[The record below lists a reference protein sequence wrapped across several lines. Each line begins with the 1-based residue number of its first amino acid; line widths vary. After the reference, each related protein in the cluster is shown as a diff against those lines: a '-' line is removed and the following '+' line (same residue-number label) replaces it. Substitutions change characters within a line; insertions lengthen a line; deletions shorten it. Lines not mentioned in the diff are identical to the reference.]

1 MLRRKNIRK
10 AHLKDG
16 IAHTRFMYWLKK
28 NIGKIPMTEMS
39 ASDKLEEFRAEQEG
53 YLGASFAPISAFADH
68 GAVIHYSA
76 TEETDVKLEKGKL
89 FLTDT
94 GGHYWEGT
102 TDITR
107 TVALGEVYTYIY

>member
-1 MLRRKNIRK
+1 
-10 AHLKDG
+10 
-16 IAHTRFMYWLKK
+16 
-28 NIGKIPMTEMS
+28 MTEMS
-39 ASDKLEEFRAEQEG
+39 ASAKLEEFRSEQEG

-76 TEETDVKLEKGKL
+76 TEETNVELKEGKL

-94 GGHYWEGT
+94 GGHYWEGS

-107 TVALGEVYTYIY
+107 TVALGEVGEPAKEHFTLVARSMLRLANTEFFHACTGANLDCISR